1 MVEISNTS
9 KLFGSWWFL
18 KWMIIASIIG
28 SLLALMFADV
38 KTSSSISGSF
48 NLLLLVGMAYNYY
61 WIYNPW
67 QEDQRSAYRQ
77 FQRDNEGNKQKQ
89 DLV

>member
-1 MVEISNTS
+1 MAEISHMS
-9 KLFGSWWFL
+9 KLFGEYWFL
-18 KWMIIASIIG
+18 KWIIIASIIG
-28 SLLALMFADV
+28 SLLALMFANV
-38 KTSSSISGSF
+38 NTSTTISGTI
-48 NLLLLVGMAYNYY
+48 NLILLVSMAYNYY

-77 FQRDNEGNKQKQ
+77 FQRDNEGKKQ

>member
-1 MVEISNTS
+1 MAEISHMS
-9 KLFGSWWFL
+9 KLFGGYWFL
-18 KWMIIASIIG
+18 KWLIIASIIG
-28 SLLALMFADV
+28 SLLALMFANAN
-38 KTSSSISGSF
+38 TSTTISGTI
-48 NLLLLVGMAYNYY
+48 NLILLVSMAYNYY

-77 FQRDNEGNKQKQ
+77 FQRDNEGKKQ

>member
-1 MVEISNTS
+1 MTEISNTS

-18 KWMIIASIIG
+18 KWMIIAAIIG
-28 SLLALMFADV
+28 SLLALMFTNIETS
-38 KTSSSISGSF
+38 KTISGSI
-48 NLLLLVGMAYNYY
+48 NLVLLVGMWYNYF

-77 FQRDNEGNKQKQ
+77 FQRDNEGKKQ